1 MWGTLLSNY
10 KYFSSQSSC
19 LLLLLEVRKDH
30 YRKENISVFHS
41 EQLRDALFWTHL
53 RETWLNEFI
62 SLQVSLSFSIFIF
75 STGIKLFI
83 QHPVVLFGI
92 LIKTDSHVFINT
104 WNTEFYISLS
114 LRQNK
119 SRYKIWHWLEIG
131 CFCKWKQ
138 STNKEI

>member
-19 LLLLLEVRKDH
+19 LLLLLEVCKDH

-92 LIKTDSHVFINT
+92 LILSEQFDGFMQLHP
-104 WNTEFYISLS
+104 WYILKG
-114 LRQNK
+114 RQPCLHK
-119 SRYKIWHWLEIG
+119 YVKYGVLYPIIA
-131 CFCKWKQ
+131 
-138 STNKEI
+138 